1 MTEDTGIAV
10 RALVYAGDREDMFPQ
25 QLVVVSSTSSVQDLV
40 DAFKARIKS
49 DSNYDGWG
57 VITVWKVS
65 SCVYFYPTLRA
76 ENAIL

>member
-1 MTEDTGIAV
+1 MTEDISIAV
-10 RALVYAGDREDMFPQ
+10 RALVYAGDREATFPR

-49 DSNYDGWG
+49 DSIYDGRT
-57 VITVWKVS
+57 VITLWKVS
-65 SCVYFYPTLRA
+65 SCAYFYPTLRA